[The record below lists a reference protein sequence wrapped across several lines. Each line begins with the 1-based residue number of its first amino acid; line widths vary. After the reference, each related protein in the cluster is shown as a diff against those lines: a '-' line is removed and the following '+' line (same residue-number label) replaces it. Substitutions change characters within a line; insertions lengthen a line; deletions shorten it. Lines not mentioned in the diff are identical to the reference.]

1 MWALGLE
8 KSLNIR
14 GLAATLCGPAVAA
27 LTADGWE
34 FAGVVRGDAVG
45 ASAPGAGLAGEFQL
59 VPVAGNRWND
69 HILMR
74 RLSPAL

>member
-1 MWALGLE
+1 MNATPANGPGDSDGRPAVWALDLE

-34 FAGVVRGDAVG
+34 FAGVVRGDAM
-45 ASAPGAGLAGEFQL
+45 GAGLAGEF
-59 VPVAGNRWND
+59 
-69 HILMR
+69 
-74 RLSPAL
+74 